1 MPEFTIER
9 NEKHQREYSIQVD
22 GKPAI
27 KGVRFATEREANLVL
42 KALVSALDSKTF
54 LDSVLSEG
62 SKQEPKQAPNR
73 PEFHESV
80 QAVRGQVP
88 RA

>member
-1 MPEFTIER
+1 
-9 NEKHQREYSIQVD
+9 
-22 GKPAI
+22 
-27 KGVRFATEREANLVL
+27 
-42 KALVSALDSKTF
+42 LDSKTF